1 MNTRKFY
8 LGSDW
13 LYLKIYCGV
22 KTADIILQ
30 ETITPLVSQLKK
42 ENLIKKW
49 FFIRYND
56 PKPHIRLRFQLSDI
70 KDYGKIL
77 EISNSFL
84 KVFIDSGEIA
94 NIVIDSY
101 FRELERYGIGTI
113 ETAEE
118 LFYKSSELVMGFLNY
133 DDEDK
138 IIVSMFYIEQMF
150 SELKLPITEKHDW
163 VRESNNS
170 FKREFNADKRLNS
183 QLNRKFIEFE
193 PKYQAF
199 YESVDFEEIRNLIIA
214 NILASKPTFKNL
226 KEYNSNFLV
235 SFFSDIFHMHINRT
249 FISSQRLFEMIVYD
263 YLLRHNKIL
272 SE

>member
-1 MNTRKFY
+1 MITRIFSP
-8 LGSDW
+8 GSEW

-30 ETITPLVSQLKK
+30 ETIIHLVSQLKK
-42 ENLIKKW
+42 KNLVKKW

-70 KDYGKIL
+70 QDYGKIL
-77 EISNSFL
+77 EISNSDL
-84 KVFIDSGEIA
+84 KVFVDSGEIA
-94 NIVIDSY
+94 NILIDSY
-101 FRELERYGIGTI
+101 VRELERYGIETI
-113 ETAEE
+113 ETAED
-118 LFYKSSELVMGFLNY
+118 FFNKSSELVMGFLNY

-170 FKREFNADKRLNS
+170 FKREFNADKRLNN
-183 QLNRKFIEFE
+183 QLNKKFMKFETKYHAFFDSDEFE
-193 PKYQAF
+193 
-199 YESVDFEEIRNLIIA
+199 ETRNLIIE
-214 NILASKPTFKNL
+214 NISETKSAL
-226 KEYNSNFLV
+226 KKIREYHSNFLL

-249 FISSQRLFEMIVYD
+249 FISNQRLFEMIVYD